1 MIERRRT
8 DRRVENKKINFRDRR
23 RFDRRMNIYE
33 FQNKIFSSKV
43 KKNPAGSR
51 IVITGI
57 GVVAPNGIGKDSFWD
72 NLAKGLSGIKPI
84 SLFDTGPYNSKK
96 AGEITNFDPSQYLN
110 KKGLRNLDRST
121 LLLGVASKLAM
132 EDSKIKQDEFDSY
145 NSGIVTGTSMGSVKS
160 ISEFDK
166 TALVEGPT
174 YVNPALFP
182 NTVISSPA
190 SQVSIMFNIRGLNAT
205 ISSGFCSSLDV
216 AIYARDS
223 IILNKVNTI
232 FVGSVEEL
240 CHQTFLGFYNSGCLS
255 RGDFHNG
262 SIEES
267 MPFDKRRNGPVLGE
281 GAGVL
286 IFEDLEHARER
297 NSRIYGELLGFGCAF
312 NNRNSPMGNNNPNVD
327 APIHSMKH
335 ALNNAHLNA
344 KDIDLI
350 CASSNSSPVGDRME
364 TIAIKKVFS
373 NHAYNIP
380 ITAVKSM
387 LGEGYSVSGSFQI
400 MAGLLAINMGII
412 PPTINFQE
420 IDPKCDLDY
429 VVNKSKKAEIDNV
442 MINTFSPH
450 GNNVSLIIGRYN
462 SL

>member
-1 MIERRRT
+1 MIERRRR
-8 DRRVENKKINFRDRR
+8 DRRVENKRINFRDRR
-23 RFDRRMNIYE
+23 RFDRRMNINE
-33 FQNKIFSSKV
+33 FQNKIFSSRIR
-43 KKNPAGSR
+43 KNPDETR

-57 GVVAPNGIGKDSFWD
+57 GVVAPNGIGKDIFWD

-96 AGEITNFDPSQYLN
+96 AGEITSFDPSRYLN
-110 KKGLRNLDRST
+110 KKGLRTLDRSA
-121 LLLGVASKLAM
+121 LLLGVATKLAM

-145 NSGIVTGTSMGSVKS
+145 DSGIVTGTSMGSVKS
-160 ISEFDK
+160 ISDFDK
-166 TALVEGPT
+166 TALVEGPSC
-174 YVNPALFP
+174 VNPALFP

-190 SQVSIMFNIRGLNAT
+190 SQVSIMFDIRGLNAT

-216 AIYARDS
+216 VIYAHDS

-255 RGDFHNG
+255 RGDFSNG

-281 GAGVL
+281 GSGAL
-286 IFEDLEHARER
+286 IFEDLEHAKKR
-297 NSRIYGELLGFGCAF
+297 NAPIYGVLLGFGCAF
-312 NNRNSPMGNNNPNVD
+312 NNRNSHQEGNNLDAD
-327 APIHSMKH
+327 APVHAMKQ
-335 ALNNAHLNA
+335 ALKSANLNPA
-344 KDIDLI
+344 DIDLI
-350 CASSNSSPVGDRME
+350 CASSNSSPAGDRME
-364 TIAIKKVFS
+364 TIAIKKVFA
-373 NHAYNIP
+373 NEAYKIP

-400 MAGLLAINMGII
+400 MAGLLAINKGII
-412 PPTINFQE
+412 PPTINFRE
-420 IDPKCDLDY
+420 TDPKCDLDY
-429 VVNKSKKAEIDNV
+429 VINKSKRAEVDNV

-450 GNNVSLIIGRYN
+450 GNNVSLIIGRHDC
-462 SL
+462 L

>member
-1 MIERRRT
+1 
-8 DRRVENKKINFRDRR
+8 
-23 RFDRRMNIYE
+23 MNIYE
-33 FQNKIFSSKV
+33 FQNKIFSSKT
-43 KKNPAGSR
+43 KKSPEESR

-57 GVVAPNGIGKDSFWD
+57 GVVAPNGIGKDQFWD
-72 NLAKGLSGIKPI
+72 NLAKGVSGIKPI
-84 SLFDTGPYNSKK
+84 SLFDTGPYNSKR

-110 KKGLRNLDRST
+110 KKGLRTLDRSA
-121 LLLGVASKLAM
+121 LLLGVATKLAM
-132 EDSKIKQDEFDSY
+132 EDSKIKRDDFDVY

-166 TALVEGPT
+166 TALVEGPSC
-174 YVNPALFP
+174 VNPALFP

-190 SQVSIMFNIRGLNAT
+190 SQVSIMLDIRGLNAT
-205 ISSGFCSSLDV
+205 ISSGFCSALDV
-216 AIYARDS
+216 AIYAYDS
-223 IILNKVNTI
+223 ISLNKVNTI

-255 RGDFHNG
+255 RENFHNG

-267 MPFDKRRNGPVLGE
+267 MPFDKRRNGPLLGE

-297 NSRIYGELLGFGCAF
+297 NAHIYGELLGFGCAF
-312 NNRNSPMGNNNPNVD
+312 DKGNSSQGNYNHNVN
-327 APIHSMKH
+327 APIHAMNQVLKNSR
-335 ALNNAHLNA
+335 LNA
-344 KDIDLI
+344 TDIDLI

-364 TIAIKKVFS
+364 TIAIKKVFAD
-373 NHAYNIP
+373 HAYYIP
-380 ITAVKSM
+380 VTAVKSM

-400 MAGLLAINMGII
+400 IAGLLAINKGII

-420 IDPKCDLDY
+420 KDSKCDLDY
-429 VVNKSKKAEIDNV
+429 VVNKSKKAEINNV